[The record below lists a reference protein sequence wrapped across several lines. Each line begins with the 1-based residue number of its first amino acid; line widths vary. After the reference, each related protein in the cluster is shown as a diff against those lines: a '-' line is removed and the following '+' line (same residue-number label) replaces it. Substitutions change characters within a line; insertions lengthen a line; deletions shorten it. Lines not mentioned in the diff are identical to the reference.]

1 MIRLGTFTLSILVCL
16 ASLACQ
22 SYTTGL
28 QQSVGKTDEISAIA
42 ALHSIAAA
50 QRTYSLTSGG
60 DYGTFQQ
67 LCEGGYLDSRFNSS
81 KPEVKDYVLRMDVSQ
96 KSGNESP
103 SRFSCNADPIR
114 PGQQAGR
121 HFYIDSTSPE
131 IHANP
136 SQPATA
142 SDGALQP

>member
-1 MIRLGTFTLSILVCL
+1 MIKFATIILVCMATL
-16 ASLACQ
+16 SCQ

-50 QRTYSLTSGG
+50 QRTYSISSGG
-60 DYGTFQQ
+60 NYGTFQQ
-67 LCEGGYLDSRFNSS
+67 LVEAGQLDSRFNSN
-81 KPEVKDYVLRMDVSQ
+81 KPELKDYVLTMDV
-96 KSGNESP
+96 SP

-114 PGQQAGR
+114 TGPQAGR
-121 HFYIDSTSPE
+121 HFYIDSTSTE
-131 IHANP
+131 IHVNS

-142 SDGALQP
+142 TDGALQP